1 MASEPNQGELE
12 ELRTANRIAI
22 QDDTSTPSAIQNPM
36 YLTIDTKEHKKVEE
50 WDQDNIGEMQQVEKD
65 KSSKLTEMF
74 TADSMASASPVISS
88 LWDEAYDM
96 VKSQAPQQIQ
106 FYEKVIELCLK
117 AESSILPARLP
128 MIDQEAEDFVF
139 FSPSER
145 QHKTSK
151 IISSCLDSNGNNIS
165 KDVNQQLGM
174 SKLARDIIKSV
185 VCNLED
191 AAIPWAGLCLCLQ
204 NITDPEESDEI
215 TSSLTYIV
223 SRMAWYNILPT
234 LLHSGAIQNRFGKES
249 SHEKH
254 ALLRMHIINLYRE
267 IILCEVRIIC
277 HQYGHPLERLLS
289 KPGEDSPFLGETL
302 CKDVI
307 NAESS
312 LACFSTGDLQSQ
324 MLQLI
329 NSTNEKLG
337 KGDVTIQ
344 PEGLERSLKL
354 LNAIDPRKDAPKMFQ
369 YGDSVLEPLYQW
381 LSSTEQYRRFDT
393 ARLLWISGPPA
404 TGTKMMM
411 RAIVQEYLPP
421 KHQIGDIIHISFS
434 FGCNGQLRT
443 EDATSIVK
451 SIIYLVQ
458 YQQPKLAKHLVNH
471 CTETKR
477 KHAFDSNDMYALS
490 MILCNMVKDESFVTT
505 LFLIDGIDE
514 VGGGLDEIGSVLD
527 LIDATLNLSSKV
539 KWLLSSDAL
548 NEYPKVLERLKH
560 KHYPSLNL
568 EEANIAPIFEQLYTA
583 SKIDELAHR
592 YSEDFRSQITS
603 KLRTISVGNV
613 LQVDMTCEALKRVEP
628 WHANDM
634 LHQLSSHNIP
644 LYTLMKRF
652 IEGYVKK
659 DRDYCSKVLEV
670 MAGVYRPLHIT
681 ELRAI
686 VDFPQEVDIKF
697 LIEKKCF
704 AFLQLCGD
712 TVCFTERTARNFIQG
727 DLGTANV
734 EPQKSIL
741 QRCLYLIST
750 FLSRNAHDAEDAK
763 SIKYPILFWM
773 KHLVSMENPEQVV
786 DIADMLLDF
795 LMKHHLQWQSCL
807 ASFGWLPQASS
818 MLRELESHIIKLYP
832 SHTHDSVQNLLKVLG
847 QIKQAFRFQLLS
859 QNETLPNN
867 LNTLLFHPKSSVA
880 RQEFLSREFTELI
893 VPPATDD
900 QWGHVVHL
908 LEGHTDYVR
917 CCAFSCDGKH
927 LVSGSDDGSIC
938 IWNTETGKLQHKIPA
953 FNHYVYLI
961 VLSSKGL
968 LAASDGRNLKM
979 WNTNTNTLVD
989 IPDGINL
996 LGTSRQVDDLAFSHD
1011 GSLLAVA
1018 SSGTITIWNIA
1029 EYSKVALQWTPISSI
1044 QFSKDNLLAT
1054 ISHQGVSV
1062 WELDS
1067 EYEEI
1072 NEPAAKNEA
1081 IFQDVRLYGLKR
1093 LRDFPLPDGIK
1104 PDFTSKV
1111 AFSPDSKYIA
1121 AGTQEV
1127 YIWDCKSGTMI
1138 AILSGHTDEIC
1149 GLSFSHDAL
1158 FLASSSRDRTARVWT
1173 GPWEGNDKKP
1183 LLTLT
1188 EHSGAVFGLSFSPS
1202 QKLLATCSG
1211 DETLRIWDY
1220 ETGMNPDVGA
1230 KEEEDQHTSV
1240 HKRPICM
1247 VSTSHDGD
1255 TIASGSED
1263 GLICL
1268 WEGKTGILRR
1278 EVHGHEDFI
1287 RCINFS
1293 QDSKVLV
1300 STSDDETVRVWDAY
1314 DESKSLTLR
1323 GHESWVRCAIFS
1335 PDGRF
1340 VVSCS
1345 DDRTLRVWDL
1355 TQKGDTEMTD
1365 SGSAIV
1371 KHEDEEEVVSCQ
1383 VLQGHDDYIMCAA
1396 FSSDG
1401 KYLVSG
1407 ANNGQI
1413 LLWDFSEAQ
1422 QNLSLTPRVVQN
1434 ADYDPISSL
1443 ALVDNSKHLIAS
1455 TSTGLAIW
1463 DVDVHPCELKKK
1475 APSDV
1480 TIYTLYP
1487 NEHFPEYIITGIGP
1501 ILIETMTD
1509 NEKVQIQP
1517 TNWSPFGFSPG
1528 WFDESDDPEERWI
1541 TWMGK
1546 RLILLPKIHR
1556 PTWMTA
1562 HGHTVII
1569 GCQSGRLLYFKSK
1582 EDADFRNHLASQ

>member
-1 MASEPNQGELE
+1 MAPEPNQRELE
-12 ELRTANRIAI
+12 DLRKADRIAI
-22 QDDTSTPSAIQNPM
+22 QDDTSTLSTIQNLKP
-36 YLTIDTKEHKKVEE
+36 LIIDTKEHKEVEE
-50 WDQDNIGEMQQVEKD
+50 WDQDNIEEIQPIEKD
-65 KSSKLTEMF
+65 KPSKLTNMF
-74 TADSMASASPVISS
+74 ETDSMVSASPVISS

-96 VKSQAPQQIQ
+96 AKSQAPQQIQ
-106 FYEKVIELCLK
+106 FYEKVIELYLK
-117 AESSILPARLP
+117 ARCSVSSPSLP
-128 MIDQEAEDFVF
+128 MIDQEAGTFVF

-145 QHKTSK
+145 QQKTSR
-151 IISSCLDSNGNNIS
+151 IISSCLDSNRS
-165 KDVNQQLGM
+165 KLSKNVNQQLGM
-174 SKLARDIIKSV
+174 SKPARDIIKSA
-185 VCNLED
+185 VCNLPD

-204 NITDPEESDEI
+204 KLTDPELGSDEI

-223 SRMAWYNILPT
+223 SRMAWYNTLPA
-234 LLHSGAIQNRFGKES
+234 LLHSGAIQDRFGKES

-254 ALLRMHIINLYRE
+254 ALLRMHIINLYQE
-267 IILCEVRIIC
+267 IILCKVQIIC
-277 HQYGHPLERLLS
+277 HQYGHPLERLLA
-289 KPGEDSPFLGETL
+289 KPGQDSPFLGETL
-302 CKDVI
+302 CKNVI
-307 NAESS
+307 NAENS

-329 NSTNEKLG
+329 NSTNAKLG
-337 KGDVTIQ
+337 KTTPGDVTIQ
-344 PEGLERSLKL
+344 PEGLNRSLKL
-354 LNAIDPRKDAPKMFQ
+354 LNAIDPRKDASNIFQ
-369 YGDSVLEPLYQW
+369 HGDPVLEPLYQW

-411 RAIVQEYLPP
+411 RAIVQEYLPQE
-421 KHQIGDIIHISFS
+421 HQIGNIIHISFS
-434 FGCNGQLRT
+434 FSCNGQLRI
-443 EDATSIVK
+443 EDAASIVK
-451 SIIYLVQ
+451 SIIYIVQ
-458 YQQPKLAKHLVNH
+458 DQQPKLAKHLVNH

-477 KHAFDSNDMYALS
+477 KHAFGSNDMYALS
-490 MILCNMVKDESFVTT
+490 MILCNMVKDESFVAT

-514 VGGGLDEIGSVLD
+514 VGSGLDELGSVLD

-548 NEYPKVLERLKH
+548 DEYPKVLERLNH

-568 EEANIAPIFEQLYTA
+568 EEASIAPIFEQLYTA
-583 SKIDELAHR
+583 SKIDELAHA

-603 KLRTISVGNV
+603 KLRTISAGNV
-613 LQVDMTCEALKRVEP
+613 FQVDITCEALKRVEP

-634 LHQLSSHNIP
+634 LHQLSSHKSP

-659 DRDYCSKVLEV
+659 DRDYCYKVLGV

-686 VDFPQEVDIKF
+686 VDFPPEVDIKL

-712 TVCFTERTARNFIQG
+712 TVCFTERTARNFIQE
-727 DLGTANV
+727 DLDTANV
-734 EPQKSIL
+734 EPQRSIL
-741 QRCLYLIST
+741 QKCLYLIST
-750 FLSRNAHDAEDAK
+750 FLSRNAHDAEDTK
-763 SIKYPILFWM
+763 SIEYPILFWM
-773 KHLVSMENPEQVV
+773 KHLSSMEYPEQVV
-786 DIADMLLDF
+786 VDMWHDF
-795 LMKHHLQWQSCL
+795 LTKHHLQWQSCL

-818 MLRELESHIIKLYP
+818 MLRELESHFIKVYA
-832 SHTHDSVQNLLKVLG
+832 SHTHDSVQKLLKVLG

-859 QNETLPNN
+859 QSETLPNN

-880 RQEFLSREFTELI
+880 RQEFLSGEFTELI

-908 LEGHTDYVR
+908 LEGHSDYVR
-917 CCAFSCDGKH
+917 CCAFLGDGKH
-927 LVSGSDDGSIC
+927 LVSGSDDGSIR
-938 IWNTETGKLQHKIPA
+938 IWNTETGKMQHKIPA

-961 VLSSKGL
+961 ALSSKGL
-968 LAASDGRNLKM
+968 LAASDGRNLKI

-996 LGTSRQVDDLAFSHD
+996 LGTSRQVDDLAFSPD

-1018 SSGTITIWNIA
+1018 SSGTITIWNLV
-1029 EYSKVALQWTPISSI
+1029 EYRKVALQWNPASSI
-1044 QFSKDNLLAT
+1044 QFSKNNLLAT
-1054 ISHQGVSV
+1054 VIYNCVSV

-1067 EYEEI
+1067 EHEEI
-1072 NEPAAKNEA
+1072 REFAGPSG
-1081 IFQDVRLYGLKR
+1081 VTLYGLKR
-1093 LRDFPLPDGIK
+1093 LWDFSLPGGTK
-1104 PDFTSKV
+1104 AEFTSK
-1111 AFSPDSKYIA
+1111 AAISPDSKYIA
-1121 AGTQEV
+1121 AGAREI
-1127 YIWDCKSGTMI
+1127 YIWDCKSGTTM
-1138 AILSGHTDEIC
+1138 AILSGHTDEVC
-1149 GLSFSHDAL
+1149 GLSFSHDGL
-1158 FLASSSRDRTARVWT
+1158 FLASSSRDRTARIWT
-1173 GPWEGNDKKP
+1173 GPWEGHGKKP

-1202 QKLLATCSG
+1202 RKLLATCSS
-1211 DETLRIWDY
+1211 DKTLRIWDY
-1220 ETGMNPDVGA
+1220 ETGIKSNVGA
-1230 KEEEDQHTSV
+1230 KEEEEDQHTSV

-1247 VSTSHDGD
+1247 VSTSQDGD

-1268 WEGKTGILRR
+1268 WEGKTGTLRR
-1278 EVHGHEDFI
+1278 EIRGHEDFI

-1293 QDSKVLV
+1293 QDSKALV
-1300 STSDDETVRVWDAY
+1300 STSDDETVRVWDAF
-1314 DESKSLTLR
+1314 DEAKSITLR

-1355 TQKGDTEMTD
+1355 THKGDTEMID
-1365 SGSAIV
+1365 ADSAII
-1371 KHEDEEEVVSCQ
+1371 KHEDEEEVISSQ
-1383 VLQGHDDYIMCAA
+1383 VLQGHDDYVMCAT
-1396 FSSDG
+1396 FSPDG

-1422 QNLSLTPRVVQN
+1422 QKLPLTPIIVQN

-1443 ALVDNSKHLIAS
+1443 ALVDNSKRLIAS

-1463 DVDVHPCELKKK
+1463 DVDVQPCELKKR

-1487 NEHFPEYIITGIGP
+1487 NEPFPEYIITGIGP
-1501 ILIETMTD
+1501 ILIETMRD
-1509 NEKVQIQP
+1509 DEKVQIQP
-1517 TNWSPFGFSPG
+1517 TNWSPFGFSSG

-1556 PTWMTA
+1556 PTWSTA
-1562 HGHTVII
+1562 HGHTIII
-1569 GCQSGRLLYFKSK
+1569 GCQSGRLLYFKFE
-1582 EDADFRNHLASQ
+1582 EDANFQAHCISQ

>member
-1 MASEPNQGELE
+1 MAPEPNQGELE
-12 ELRTANRIAI
+12 ELRKANRIAI
-22 QDDTSTPSAIQNPM
+22 QDDTSTLSAIQNLKP
-36 YLTIDTKEHKKVEE
+36 LIIDTKEHKEVEE
-50 WDQDNIGEMQQVEKD
+50 WDQDNIEEIQPIEKD
-65 KSSKLTEMF
+65 KSPKLTNMF
-74 TADSMASASPVISS
+74 EADSMASASPVISS

-96 VKSQAPQQIQ
+96 AKSQAPQQIQ

-117 AESSILPARLP
+117 AESSVLSPSLP
-128 MIDQEAEDFVF
+128 MVDQEAEGFVF

-145 QHKTSK
+145 QQKTSK
-151 IISSCLDSNGNNIS
+151 IISFCLDSNGS
-165 KDVNQQLGM
+165 KLFKDVNQQLGM
-174 SKLARDIIKSV
+174 SKPARDIIKSA
-185 VCNLED
+185 VCNLPD

-204 NITDPEESDEI
+204 KLTDPELGSDEI
-215 TSSLTYIV
+215 TSSFTYIV
-223 SRMAWYNILPT
+223 SRMDC
-234 LLHSGAIQNRFGKES
+234 GAIQDRFGNES

-254 ALLRMHIINLYRE
+254 ALLRMHIINLYQE
-267 IILCEVRIIC
+267 IILCEFRIIC
-277 HQYGHPLERLLS
+277 HQYGHPLERLLA
-289 KPGEDSPFLGETL
+289 KPGQDSPFLGETL
-302 CKDVI
+302 CKNVI
-307 NAESS
+307 NAENS
-312 LACFSTGDLQSQ
+312 LACFSTGDLQTQ
-324 MLQLI
+324 ILQLM

-344 PEGLERSLKL
+344 PEGLKRSLKL
-354 LNAIDPRKDAPKMFQ
+354 LNAIDPRKDAPNMFQ
-369 YGDSVLEPLYQW
+369 YGDPVLEPLYQW
-381 LSSTEQYRRFDT
+381 LSSTEQYRRFDM
-393 ARLLWISGPPA
+393 ARLLWISGPPS

-411 RAIVQEYLPP
+411 RAIVQEYLPQ
-421 KHQIGDIIHISFS
+421 KHQVGDIIHISFS
-434 FGCNGQLRT
+434 FGCSGQLRI

-458 YQQPKLAKHLVNH
+458 DQQPKLAKHLVNH

-477 KHAFDSNDMYALS
+477 KHAFSSNDMYALS

-514 VGGGLDEIGSVLD
+514 VGGGLDELGSVLD
-527 LIDATLNLSSKV
+527 LIDATLNLSTKV
-539 KWLLSSDAL
+539 KWLISSDAL
-548 NEYPKVLERLKH
+548 DEYPKILERLNH

-568 EEANIAPIFEQLYTA
+568 EEANIALIFEQLYTA
-583 SKIDELAHR
+583 SKIDELAHA

-613 LQVDMTCEALKRVEP
+613 LQVDITCEALKRVEP
-628 WHANDM
+628 WHANGM
-634 LHQLSSHNIP
+634 LHQLSSHKSP
-644 LYTLMKRF
+644 LYTLMKQF
-652 IEGYVKK
+652 IEGYVEK
-659 DRDYCSKVLEV
+659 DRYYCSKVLEV
-670 MAGVYRPLHIT
+670 MAGVYRPLHIN
-681 ELRAI
+681 ELAAI
-686 VDFPQEVDIKF
+686 VDFPPEVDIKL

-704 AFLQLCGD
+704 AFLQLCDD
-712 TVCFTERTARNFIQG
+712 TVCFTERAARKFIQE

-741 QRCLYLIST
+741 QRCLYLIAT
-750 FLSRNAHDAEDAK
+750 FLSRNAHNAEDTK

-773 KHLVSMENPEQVV
+773 KHLVSMENSEQVV
-786 DIADMLLDF
+786 DIVDMLLDF

-832 SHTHDSVQNLLKVLG
+832 SHTHDSVQKLLKVLG

-859 QNETLPNN
+859 QNETLSNN
-867 LNTLLFHPKSSVA
+867 LNTLLFHPKSSIA
-880 RQEFLSREFTELI
+880 RQEFLSEEFTELI

-908 LEGHTDYVR
+908 LEGHSDYVR
-917 CCAFSCDGKH
+917 CCAFSDDGKH
-927 LVSGSDDGSIC
+927 LFSGSDDD
-938 IWNTETGKLQHKIPA
+938 P
-953 FNHYVYLI
+953 NHYVYLI
-961 VLSSKGL
+961 ALSSKGL
-968 LAASDGRNLKM
+968 LAASDGRNLKI

-996 LGTSRQVDDLAFSHD
+996 LGTSRQVDDLTFSPD

-1018 SSGTITIWNIA
+1018 SSGTITIWNLV
-1029 EYSKVALQWTPISSI
+1029 ECRKVALQWNPASSI
-1044 QFSKDNLLAT
+1044 QFSKNNLLAT
-1054 ISHQGVSV
+1054 VIYNCVSV

-1067 EYEEI
+1067 EHEEI
-1072 NEPAAKNEA
+1072 REFAGPNG
-1081 IFQDVRLYGLKR
+1081 VTLYGLKR
-1093 LRDFPLPDGIK
+1093 LWDFSLPGGTK
-1104 PDFTSKV
+1104 AEFTSKV
-1111 AFSPDSKYIA
+1111 AISPDSKYIA
-1121 AGTQEV
+1121 AGAREI
-1127 YIWDCKSGTMI
+1127 YIWDGKSRTTM

-1149 GLSFSHDAL
+1149 GLSFSHDGL
-1158 FLASSSRDRTARVWT
+1158 YLASSSRDRTARIWT

-1188 EHSGAVFGLSFSPS
+1188 EHSGTVFDLSFSPS

-1211 DETLRIWDY
+1211 DKTLRVWDY
-1220 ETGMNPDVGA
+1220 ETEIKTDVGV
-1230 KEEEDQHTSV
+1230 EEEETRYTSV

-1278 EVHGHEDFI
+1278 EVSGHEDFI

-1293 QDSKVLV
+1293 QDSKALV
-1300 STSDDETVRVWDAY
+1300 STSDDETIRVWDAY

-1335 PDGRF
+1335 PDGQF

-1355 TQKGDTEMTD
+1355 T
-1365 SGSAIV
+1365 AII
-1371 KHEDEEEVVSCQ
+1371 KHENEEDVISSQ
-1383 VLQGHDDYIMCAA
+1383 VLQGHDDYVMCAA
-1396 FSSDG
+1396 FSADG
-1401 KYLVSG
+1401 KHLMSG

-1422 QNLSLTPRVVQN
+1422 QKLSLRPRVVQN

-1443 ALVDNSKHLIAS
+1443 ALVDNSKRLIAS
-1455 TSTGLAIW
+1455 TSTGLTIW
-1463 DVDVHPCELKKK
+1463 DVDDQTCELKKK

-1487 NEHFPEYIITGIGP
+1487 NEPFPEYMITGIGP
-1501 ILIETMTD
+1501 IFIESMRG

-1556 PTWMTA
+1556 PTWTTA

-1569 GCQSGRLLYFKSK
+1569 GCQSGRLLYFKFK
-1582 EDADFRNHLASQ
+1582 EDANFGDHFVSQ